1 MAARGGADQD
11 GLAPGAGGEDAQIE
25 RGAIERRVLGI
36 ENQDIQ
42 LAQRE
47 HFGDVGV
54 RRLDPGAGQ
63 HLARLQALA
72 EGHHRFRLASA
83 APSASVAS
91 LA

>member
-1 MAARGGADQD
+1 MTARGGADQH
-11 GLAPGAGGEDAQIE
+11 GLAARARGEDAQIE
-25 RGAIERRVLGI
+25 RCAIERRVLGV
-36 ENQDIQ
+36 ENQDIE
-42 LAQRE
+42 LAERQ

-63 HLARLQALA
+63 QLARHQALA
-72 EGHHRFRLASA
+72 EGHHRFRLARA